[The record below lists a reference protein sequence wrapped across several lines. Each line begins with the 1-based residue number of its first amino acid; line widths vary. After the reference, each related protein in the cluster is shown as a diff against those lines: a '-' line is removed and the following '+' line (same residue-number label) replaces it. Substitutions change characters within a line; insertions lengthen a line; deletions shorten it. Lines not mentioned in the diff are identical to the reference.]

1 VHAGENATED
11 RVKAMSSQGNLRQ
24 YATLHF
30 AVHGLL
36 DRAAPELSSLVLT
49 RSEPGPVPT
58 PRGRLPDRTAAE
70 VLGLQLDSDLVTLSA
85 CQTGLGRIAV
95 GEGVVGLVRAFL
107 FAGGRKV
114 LASLWDVGDTA
125 TAVFMMELY
134 RRYRQSRDLVAALSS
149 VKRDFLRGRP
159 FETPSGS
166 QRSEAPF
173 YWAAFVL
180 HGR

>member
-1 VHAGENATED
+1 
-11 RVKAMSSQGNLRQ
+11 
-24 YATLHF
+24 
-30 AVHGLL
+30 
-36 DRAAPELSSLVLT
+36 
-49 RSEPGPVPT
+49 
-58 PRGRLPDRTAAE
+58 
-70 VLGLQLDSDLVTLSA
+70 LQLDSDLVTLSA

-107 FAGGRKV
+107 FAGSRKV

-149 VKRDFLRGRP
+149 VKRDFLRGQP

-166 QRSEAPF
+166 QRFEAPF

>member
-1 VHAGENATED
+1 
-11 RVKAMSSQGNLRQ
+11 
-24 YATLHF
+24 
-30 AVHGLL
+30 
-36 DRAAPELSSLVLT
+36 
-49 RSEPGPVPT
+49 
-58 PRGRLPDRTAAE
+58 
-70 VLGLQLDSDLVTLSA
+70 LQLDSDLVTLSA

-107 FAGGRKV
+107 FAGSRKV